1 MTREPQPEPQVSAW
15 PLASHTSFCR
25 DREPPVGQPREEAG
39 PLPDDCWWKQPAFMD
54 SDIQGARCSV
64 SVETSLMFQM
74 SKSFAVMVRG
84 EPLAILCS
92 PGKVLGP
99 WRGAW
104 QKREDGCRKGSSMK
118 VKWRRGGWLESRCLS
133 KRSKGS
139 RQKLSHIVPSELSEA
154 SLGPATKVG
163 KHVWLV
169 QHQEVAPL
177 VT

>member
-1 MTREPQPEPQVSAW
+1 MAQE
-15 PLASHTSFCR
+15 
-25 DREPPVGQPREEAG
+25 PREEAW
-39 PLPDDCWWKQPAFMD
+39 PLPEAGVGDG
-54 SDIQGARCSV
+54 SQGIWTAMEKPARCSV